1 MFQICRLW
9 TKRTDFFS
17 MFNFGI
23 YRISFITIGYPPL
36 KKILLEQ
43 FSPIFS
49 KIWSKSVKTFKQFPH
64 LKMSKNLLFSIQ
76 SGFSLFMRAP
86 EFLQVNT
93 FQKVTCVYTFIRKIL
108 HKSDILKI
116 INLYPAQL
124 RVKTALFF
132 LHCGAFTQ

>member
-1 MFQICRLW
+1 MVKISENLQIVSPSEDVKKIIIL
-9 TKRTDFFS
+9 FFS
-17 MFNFGI
+17 
-23 YRISFITIGYPPL
+23 R
-36 KKILLEQ
+36 
-43 FSPIFS
+43 
-49 KIWSKSVKTFKQFPH
+49 
-64 LKMSKNLLFSIQ
+64 
-76 SGFSLFMRAP
+76 GFSLFMRAP